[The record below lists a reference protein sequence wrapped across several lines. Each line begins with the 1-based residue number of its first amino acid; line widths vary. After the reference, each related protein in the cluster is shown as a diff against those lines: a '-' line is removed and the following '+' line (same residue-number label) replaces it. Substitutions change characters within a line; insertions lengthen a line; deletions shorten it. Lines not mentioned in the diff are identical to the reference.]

1 MSEVA
6 SAILAQ
12 QPPGVPIGRL
22 LQQFGGRIGEGPNQT
37 PRPVWIS
44 YVKQVAKW
52 GPNKLLQITPQ
63 GRTYLPP
70 SS

>member
-1 MSEVA
+1 VSEVA
-6 SAILAQ
+6 SAILIQ
-12 QPPGVPIGRL
+12 QPPGVPIGKL
-22 LQQFGGRIGEGPNQT
+22 LQQFGGRIGEGRNQT
-37 PRPVWIS
+37 PRSIWIS

-63 GRTYLPP
+63 GRAYLPP

>member
-1 MSEVA
+1 MSDVA
-6 SAILAQ
+6 SAILSQ
-12 QPPGVPIGRL
+12 QPPGVPIGKL
-22 LQQFGGRIGEGPNQT
+22 LTQFGNRIGDGPNQT
-37 PRPVWIS
+37 PRSVWIS

-63 GRTYLPP
+63 GRTYLP